1 MRKVKMTYE
10 VSVSMDRDQL
20 FMLLKEKIESLTG
33 KKLANIDYKIYDNEV
48 RGVKFNMVH
57 EEVEA

>member
-1 MRKVKMTYE
+1 MKKVKMTYE

-33 KKLANIDYKIYDNEV
+33 KKLANIDYEIYDNEV